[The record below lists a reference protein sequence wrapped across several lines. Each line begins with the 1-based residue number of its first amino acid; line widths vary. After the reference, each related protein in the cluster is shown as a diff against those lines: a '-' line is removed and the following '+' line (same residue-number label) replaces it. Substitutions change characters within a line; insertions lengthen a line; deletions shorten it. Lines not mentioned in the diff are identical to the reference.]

1 MNKNT
6 KNYVCCRVEDSTIN
20 NLEKIL
26 KLLSEVT
33 IDEVNLN
40 YEISDST
47 HDMRVEIME
56 ILNQVR
62 TEIIKGQIQ
71 FV

>member
-1 MNKNT
+1 MTKNT
-6 KNYVCCRVEDSTIN
+6 KKYVCCRVEDSTIN

-33 IDEVNLN
+33 IDEREFN

-62 TEIIKGQIQ
+62 TEITK
-71 FV
+71 

>member
-1 MNKNT
+1 MT
-6 KNYVCCRVEDSTIN
+6 KNKEYVCCRVEDSTIN

-33 IDEVNLN
+33 VDEINFN

-62 TEIIKGQIQ
+62 TEITKGQAQ

>member
-1 MNKNT
+1 MNQFT

-33 IDEVNLN
+33 VDESQFN
-40 YEISDST
+40 YKISDST
-47 HDMRVEIME
+47 HYMRVEIME

-62 TEIIKGQIQ
+62 IEITK
-71 FV
+71 

>member
-1 MNKNT
+1 MTENK
-6 KNYVCCRVEDSTIN
+6 KYVCCRVEDSTIN

-33 IDEVNLN
+33 IDERDFN

-56 ILNQVR
+56 ILDQVR
-62 TEIIKGQIQ
+62 TEITK
-71 FV
+71 

>member
-33 IDEVNLN
+33 IDERDFN

-47 HDMRVEIME
+47 HGMRVEIME

-62 TEIIKGQIQ
+62 IEITK
-71 FV
+71 

>member
-1 MNKNT
+1 MNKDT

-33 IDEVNLN
+33 IDERDFN
-40 YEISDST
+40 YEISDSA

-62 TEIIKGQIQ
+62 IEITK
-71 FV
+71 

>member
-6 KNYVCCRVEDSTIN
+6 KKYVCCRVEDSTIN

-33 IDEVNLN
+33 IDERDFN

-47 HDMRVEIME
+47 HYMRVEIME

-62 TEIIKGQIQ
+62 IEITK
-71 FV
+71 

>member
-1 MNKNT
+1 MNQFT

-33 IDEVNLN
+33 VDESQFN
-40 YEISDST
+40 YKISDST
-47 HDMRVEIME
+47 HYMRVEIME
-56 ILNQVR
+56 ILDQVR
-62 TEIIKGQIQ
+62 IEITK
-71 FV
+71 